1 MDNNSAT
8 EYGGAVY
15 VEDSNPIAYCISKF
29 EDSLWDKCFFQI
41 YQLYEISHATPS
53 NLTHA
58 VTAYYN
64 IYIHF
69 YNNHAQI
76 AGSAVYGGAM
86 DICKILV
93 DYETTTEVGTWFLR
107 MYDILNIEL
116 VGNSISSDPFRVCPC
131 ENGIAAFQNL
141 LEKCIQVNCSPLLL
155 LQ

>member
-1 MDNNSAT
+1 MDNNIAT

-15 VEDSNPIAYCISKF
+15 VEDSNPIAYCISEF
-29 EDSLWDKCFFQI
+29 EDSSLDKCFFQI
-41 YQLYEISHATPS
+41 YELFEISHATPT
-53 NLTHA
+53 NFRHA
-58 VTAYYN
+58 ATAYYN

-76 AGSAVYGGAM
+76 VGSAVYGGAM
-86 DICKILV
+86 DICKIHV
-93 DYETTTEVGTWFLR
+93 EYNTTTDIDVALFR
-107 MYDILNIEL
+107 MYDILNIEM
-116 VGNSISSDPFRVCPC
+116 VENSVSSDPFRVCPC